1 MTCGS
6 LYKLSNDC
14 GDGEDTR
21 VVNVV
26 MTLIA
31 AITYNL
37 IKVVEIMMVARIV
50 MVMSS

>member
-1 MTCGS
+1 MTCGR

-37 IKVVEIMMVARIV
+37 IVVVEIMMVARIV
-50 MVMSS
+50 MMMSS